1 VRGTAKKAYMSRSIG
16 IDLGTANTIVYVKGK
31 GIVLR
36 EPSVVA
42 IEAKSGKVVA
52 VGSDAKLMLGRTPGS
67 IIAMRPFKD
76 GVIAE
81 FDVTAAMLHQF
92 FKKVSGNT
100 MLTRPRVVICIP
112 YGVTE
117 VEKRAVENAT
127 LEAGAQSVALIEEPI
142 AAAIGS
148 GLKIG
153 EARGHMICDIGGG
166 TTEVAVISLGGIV
179 LSTSLRIA
187 GDEMDEAI
195 VGYMRRRFNVLIG
208 ESTAELL
215 KKNIGSIHP
224 TADRSEMQVR
234 GRNLLSGLPTT
245 ITINSANIREAIT
258 EPVSH
263 IVDALRTTLEN
274 TPPELSG
281 DIYDSGIMLAG
292 GGALLA
298 GLDVL
303 LSGVTGIRVLRAKH
317 PLDAVAIGIGRVIE
331 SEDKYPG
338 AVMYRTR

>member
-1 VRGTAKKAYMSRSIG
+1 M
-16 IDLGTANTIVYVKGK
+16 
-31 GIVLR
+31 LR

-153 EARGHMICDIGGG
+153 RRA
-166 TTEVAVISLGGIV
+166 GI
-179 LSTSLRIA
+179 
-187 GDEMDEAI
+187 
-195 VGYMRRRFNVLIG
+195 
-208 ESTAELL
+208 
-215 KKNIGSIHP
+215 
-224 TADRSEMQVR
+224 
-234 GRNLLSGLPTT
+234 
-245 ITINSANIREAIT
+245 
-258 EPVSH
+258 
-263 IVDALRTTLEN
+263 
-274 TPPELSG
+274 
-281 DIYDSGIMLAG
+281 
-292 GGALLA
+292 
-298 GLDVL
+298 
-303 LSGVTGIRVLRAKH
+303 
-317 PLDAVAIGIGRVIE
+317 
-331 SEDKYPG
+331 
-338 AVMYRTR
+338 